1 MGANNGDMFDPEKEN
16 NHKIQDERFKFDQKE
31 NAPGRVDRMNYLRR
45 AKLEASLPQM
55 CVTFGKLIHLSGF

>member
-1 MGANNGDMFDPEKEN
+1 MGANNGEVFDPEKEN

-45 AKLEASLPQM
+45 AKLEACLCPR
-55 CVTFGKLIHLSGF
+55 CV